1 MPMDT
6 QLYHEII
13 SHEVIPATGCTE
25 PAACAYAGALAAQV
39 LGEPV
44 LELALLVDPGTY
56 KNGAGVVVPYT
67 NGATGNLI
75 AAAVGACLADPRL
88 RLQLLSGATPEHLAR
103 AKTLIAQGKAQI
115 ACLDSHRSF
124 RIEAVVKGKEHAARC
139 VLAESHTGIA
149 LLERD
154 GQPVAGAG
162 NAGSKTAPAYREQL
176 QRMNFAQLWELA
188 DSLAPADLAVI
199 EQAVQTNLEMIA
211 CGDKIGR
218 VGSQLEA
225 MQAKGYLANDL
236 FARAKVAVAK
246 AVDARMSGVN
256 HAVYTSGGSGNQ
268 GLMVTI
274 TLHVVGTELGIPR
287 ERILR
292 SIALAH
298 LINAYVKCHIGEL
311 AAVCGCATGS
321 GIADAVGILYQ
332 QSTYDSQKVLLA
344 VNNVIG
350 DLGGMICDGAKA
362 SCALKATTAID
373 CALRAGFMAIDG
385 NGLTGENGLMA
396 FTPEDAVRNLSKIA
410 LDGMGQVDPA
420 VIRIINE
427 RGLPPG
433 APCQR

>member
-6 QLYHEII
+6 QLYHEIV

-25 PAACAYAGALAAQV
+25 PAACAYAAALAAQA

-44 LELALLVDPGTY
+44 LELALQVDPGTY

-67 NGATGNLI
+67 DGATGNLI
-75 AAAVGACLADPRL
+75 AAAVGACIADPRL
-88 RLQLLSGATPEHLAR
+88 CLQLLAGATPEHLVR
-103 AKTLIAQGKAQI
+103 AKLLMAQGKATI
-115 ACLDSHRSF
+115 ACLDGVRSF
-124 RIEAVVKGKEHAARC
+124 RVDIMVKGSAHTARC

-154 GQPVAGAG
+154 RQSVAGAG
-162 NAGSKTAPAYREQL
+162 KTAAKTAPAYRERL
-176 QRMNFAQLWELA
+176 QQMTFAQLWELA
-188 DSLAPADLAVI
+188 DALAPADLAI
-199 EQAVQTNLEMIA
+199 IDQAVQTNLEMIA
-211 CGDKIGR
+211 CGNTIGR
-218 VGSQLEA
+218 VGNQLEA

-236 FARAKVAVAK
+236 FSRTKVAVAK

-274 TLHVVGTELGIPR
+274 TLHVVGTELGVPR

-332 QSTYDSQKVLLA
+332 KNAYDAQKVLLA

-396 FTPEDAVRNLSKIA
+396 FTPEDAVRNLSRIA
-410 LDGMGQVDPA
+410 LDGMGQVDPSI
-420 VIRIINE
+420 IRIINE